1 MYSPAGLA
9 PHYNVE
15 LIVLRSIG
23 GALCDGS
30 DHIAALY
37 DFMSSVISTACDRR
51 HDVRVS
57 QCQLNCTQ
65 LLLMPSCSQ
74 ATLEKLSSLDGMLGL
89 AMQGS
94 GEKQRAGPKK
104 LTVRP
109 ALPMIMMQLPAFL
122 CCGPWLVP
130 TCQLRL

>member
-1 MYSPAGLA
+1 
-9 PHYNVE
+9 VE
-15 LIVLRSIG
+15 LIVLRNIG
-23 GALCDGS
+23 GASCGGS

-37 DFMSSVISTACDRR
+37 EFMSSVIDTACDRR
-51 HDVRVS
+51 CDVRLS
-57 QCQLNCTQ
+57 QCLLNCIQ
-65 LLLMPSCSQ
+65 LLLMLSCSQ

-104 LTVRP
+104 LTARP